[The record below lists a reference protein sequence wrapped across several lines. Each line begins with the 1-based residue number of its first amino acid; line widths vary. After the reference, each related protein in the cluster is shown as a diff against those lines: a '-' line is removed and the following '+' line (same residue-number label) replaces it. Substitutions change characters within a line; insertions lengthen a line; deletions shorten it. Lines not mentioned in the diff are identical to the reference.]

1 MKHLLLILFM
11 STFAFCEEPEITKES
26 LVSEITEMSVVA
38 DQMKVILD
46 DQGRTLS
53 IAKANWLRE
62 YNSLEQKYKDDVFG
76 KTKIRAEKA
85 KLEARFKAIM
95 KESELYDQ
103 RMSVYKEYKS
113 SLNAKKDI
121 LKQLFGEDK
130 QNKWRIK

>member
-1 MKHLLLILFM
+1 M

-76 KTKIRAEKA
+76 KTKIRAEKN
-85 KLEARFKAIM
+85 KLEVRFKAIM